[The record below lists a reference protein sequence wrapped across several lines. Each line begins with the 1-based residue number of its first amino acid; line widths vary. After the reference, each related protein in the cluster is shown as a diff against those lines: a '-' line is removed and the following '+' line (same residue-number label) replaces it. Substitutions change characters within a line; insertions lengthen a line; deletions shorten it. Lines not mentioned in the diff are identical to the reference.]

1 MKKVDIK
8 TVKPGEV
15 LVVNK
20 KEDGYGV
27 GTTGKFI
34 RYDESDDTLLIS
46 LTKYVTPDPDEYDED
61 YCDDGEEVWVGYKSL
76 EKEVNVK
83 KEKIAELVGSLATA
97 LDKPKDINL
106 DFGNV
111 WG

>member
-34 RYDESDDTLLIS
+34 RYDDSDDTLLIS
-46 LTKYVTPDPDEYDED
+46 LTHYENTDEYEED
-61 YCDDGEEVWVGYKSL
+61 YCDEGEEVWIGYKSL

-83 KEKIAELVGSLATA
+83 KEKISELVGSLATA